1 MKVAVG
7 KDEPDELA
15 VPAGPFRGAPRRAGG
30 WWKAD
35 AMLVTS
41 RSAAE
46 YAAMFDLASEE
57 LAHAT
62 ILDCCAGG
70 SSFVAETATFVVAAD
85 PAYAQDRHVL
95 VADAAA
101 GLLDGDRIIEAH
113 ADRFEWGWYG
123 DRARRVTMRAEAVDR
138 FAADLA
144 ARPSRYVAA
153 ALPDLPLADRSFDLV
168 LCSHLLFTWAD
179 QFDREWHR
187 EALGELVRVSR
198 REVRIFPL
206 VLQGTGEPVAFLPV
220 LREQL
225 HAGGHRTELRRVPY
239 QFHRGADQM
248 LVISVTGA
256 AGDAR
261 TEAGR

>member
-62 ILDCCAGG
+62 ILGCCAGG
-70 SSFVAETATFVVAAD
+70 SSFVAETGTFVVAAD

-95 VADAAA
+95 VADATA
-101 GLLDGDRIIEAH
+101 GRLDGDRIIEAH

-123 DRARRVTMRAEAVDR
+123 DRA
-138 FAADLA
+138 
-144 ARPSRYVAA
+144 
-153 ALPDLPLADRSFDLV
+153 
-168 LCSHLLFTWAD
+168 
-179 QFDREWHR
+179 HR
-187 EALGELVRVSR
+187 
-198 REVRIFPL
+198 
-206 VLQGTGEPVAFLPV
+206 EPVAFLPV

-239 QFHRGADQM
+239 QFQRGADQM
-248 LVISVTGA
+248 LVISVTGTA
-256 AGDAR
+256 DDAR